1 MAKKQTI
8 NDSMDITIN
17 FKWLLQLIVLV
28 SVAVYGFWQLENRI
42 AQLENNVNS
51 AMDQLMII
59 EEERKIQSEA
69 NLQELKKELSWYQKE
84 LNLNPF
90 SWGKSKE
97 K

>member
-69 NLQELKKELSWYQKE
+69 NLQELKKELNWYQKE